1 MGFGEVQ
8 GLQPLIHLT
17 MVFPRSD
24 PACAEINYS
33 RQDFEE
39 AFGRRYTIEG
49 SVTVQDSAR
58 QLYLMRLHQTE
69 P

>member
-1 MGFGEVQ
+1 
-8 GLQPLIHLT
+8 

-24 PACAEINYS
+24 PARAEINYS